1 MVDQSLAEQGGTY
14 GVQDTLVNETVFMT
28 KTRMGDTTD
37 MADQRAV
44 PMSFAITSMRLP
56 IHQSTR
62 YVLRLF
68 SEAYTHFA
76 VTIGTAG
83 SDFKRSDFKT
93 PHVDPTDISMMTNT
107 DMTIHVTSTTEHGV
121 QKTTI
126 KYAKHD
132 ASSANRNSGTKKNMK
147 TTSSHD
153 ITTSCRSLMRT
164 GSSVRHRCVRFDGI
178 AWRYPSYACG
188 FISLTKRVFGSDL
201 DDFRTA

>member
-1 MVDQSLAEQGGTY
+1 MKMQGVLLGNPTLPTDGSRPGTTLVTMVNQSLAEQGGTY
-14 GVQDTLVNETVFMT
+14 GVQYTLVYETVFMT

-44 PMSFAITSMRLP
+44 LMPFAITSMRLP

-83 SDFKRSDFKT
+83 SAFKT
-93 PHVDPTDISMMTNT
+93 PHIDPTDISMMTNT
-107 DMTIHVTSTTEHGV
+107 DMKIYVASTTEHGV

-132 ASSANRNSGTKKNMK
+132 ASSAIRNRFEVVMVTFPHTRLLSK
-147 TTSSHD
+147 
-153 ITTSCRSLMRT
+153 
-164 GSSVRHRCVRFDGI
+164 
-178 AWRYPSYACG
+178 PP
-188 FISLTKRVFGSDL
+188 
-201 DDFRTA
+201 